1 MFYQPSLGDHGLG
14 HDPFKALVVPR
25 PIGWISSLD
34 AAGRPNLAPYSFFNA
49 MAADP
54 PIVVFGTSLRPRVA
68 ERKDSHANIE
78 ATGEF
83 VVNLATEALKEQMNA
98 SAASLP
104 AGADEFAHAGLATAP
119 SRLVR
124 PPRVATSPAAFE
136 CRHLNT
142 VELPCATPGRAN
154 YAVFGEVIGIHIDES
169 LIVDGK
175 VDIGRCRPLARL
187 GYMDY
192 TVVDNV
198 FSMNRPA

>member
-1 MFYQPSLGDHGLG
+1 MFYQPSLRDHGLR

-34 AAGRPNLAPYSFFNA
+34 AQGRPNLAPYSFFNA

-54 PIVVFGTSLRPRVA
+54 PVVVFGTGLRGTGT
-68 ERKDSHANIE
+68 ERKDSQANAE

-83 VVNLATEALKEQMNA
+83 VVNLATEALTLQMNA
-98 SAASLP
+98 SSASLP
-104 AGADEFAHAGLATAP
+104 AGADEFAHAGLKTLP
-119 SRLVR
+119 CRLVKA
-124 PPRVATSPAAFE
+124 PRVAASPVALE
-136 CRHLNT
+136 CRHLQT
-142 VELPCATPGRAN
+142 VALPCDTPGRAN
-154 YAVFGEVIGIHIDES
+154 YAVFGQVVGVHIDEA

-175 VDIGRCRPLARL
+175 VDILRARPLARL

-198 FSMNRPA
+198 FALDRPR